1 MARVAALLTTLVAVL
16 ALGGTASAKTKWLC
30 FPGAKHSPC
39 EGSLTAS
46 KVDTDGN
53 VTGTEKTAVP
63 KKPKIDCFYV
73 YPTVSGQKSTN
84 ANLHVDPEQT
94 AIAEYQA
101 QRFSQDCKVYA
112 PMYRQLTLQGIL
124 DPSKI
129 TPKARAIA
137 FKGVL
142 DAWHEYLAKYNHGR
156 GVVLIGHSQGSF
168 VLRQLMTQEVDKKK
182 AERKL
187 LVSALLMGGN
197 VLVKDGK
204 DYGGDFQKIHACHTP
219 SQAHCVVAYST
230 FNATPPSDALF
241 GRTTVKGQHVL
252 CTNPGNLGGGP
263 ARLSGYDFAT
273 PFPGT
278 LGVAVNQF
286 IGPLP
291 SVSTPWIVVPGTY
304 TAQCS
309 SADGA
314 NVLLVKASNGARD
327 FTPSPTAGWG
337 WHLGDVNLAL
347 GNLTKLVKSQAA
359 AWLKAG

>member
-1 MARVAALLTTLVAVL
+1 MSRAAAALLTAVAVL
-16 ALGGTASAKTKWLC
+16 ALAGSASAKTKWLC

-73 YPTVSGQKSTN
+73 YPTVSGQDSIN

-101 QRFSQDCKVYA
+101 QRFSQDCRVFA
-112 PMYRQLTLQGIL
+112 PMYRQLTLKGIL

-129 TPKARAIA
+129 TPKVRAIA
-137 FKGVL
+137 YNGVR
-142 DAWHEYLAKYNHGR
+142 DAWNEYLRKDNHGR
-156 GVVLIGHSQGSF
+156 GVVFIGHSQGSF
-168 VLRQLMTQEVDKKK
+168 VLRQLLSQEVDKKP

-204 DYGGDFQKIHACHTP
+204 DYGGDFQKIHACHRP
-219 SQAHCVVAYST
+219 SQAGCVVAYSM
-230 FNATPPSDALF
+230 FNATPPSNALF
-241 GRTTVKGQHVL
+241 GRTTIKGQHVL
-252 CTNPGNLGGGP
+252 CTNPANLGGGS
-263 ARLSGYDFAT
+263 ARLSGYDFT
-273 PFPGT
+273 KPFPGT
-278 LGVAVNQF
+278 LGIAVNQF
-286 IGPLP
+286 TGPLP
-291 SVSTPWIVVPGTY
+291 SVPTPWLVPPGTY

-314 NVLLVKASNGARD
+314 NVLLVKASDGARD
-327 FTPSPTAGWG
+327 FAPNPNEQWG

-347 GNLTKLVKSQAA
+347 GDLTALAKKQAA
-359 AWLKAG
+359 AWLG

>member
-1 MARVAALLTTLVAVL
+1 MSPRIATTLLALIAALAFTGAAT
-16 ALGGTASAKTKWLC
+16 AKTTWLC

-39 EGSLTAS
+39 EGNLTAT
-46 KVDTDGN
+46 KVTPDGTI
-53 VTGTEKTAVP
+53 TGTEKTSVP

-73 YPTVSGQKSTN
+73 YPTVSGQNSTN

-112 PMYRQLTLQGIL
+112 PMYRQLTLRGIL

-129 TPKARAIA
+129 TPKARALA
-137 FKGVL
+137 FSGVL
-142 DAWHEYLAKYNHGR
+142 NAWHEYLRKDNHGR

-168 VLRQLMTQEVDKKK
+168 VLRQLMTQEVDKK
-182 AERKL
+182 ASERKL
-187 LVSALLMGGN
+187 LVSALLLGGN

-204 DYGGDFQKIHACHTP
+204 DYGGDFQKIHACHKPT
-219 SQAHCVVAYST
+219 QTGCVVAYST
-230 FNATPPSDALF
+230 FNATPPDNALF

-252 CTNPGNLGGGP
+252 CTNPGNLGGGS
-263 ARLSGYDFAT
+263 ATLHGYDYTT

-278 LGVAVNQF
+278 LGIAVNQF
-286 IGPLP
+286 TGPLP
-291 SVSTPWIVVPGTY
+291 SVPTKWLVVPGTY

-309 SADGA
+309 TAGGAD
-314 NVLLVKASNGARD
+314 VLLAKASNGARD
-327 FTPSPTAGWG
+327 FAPNPNDQWG

-347 GNLTKLVKSQAA
+347 GNLTKLVKQQAS
-359 AWLKAG
+359 AWLSG